1 MSKTT
6 FTVKRKDLKIVM
18 ERTFK
23 ASPARVFETITD
35 PKSIPNWWG
44 PKRFETIVD
53 KLDVREGGT
62 WRYINRDAE
71 GKEYAFHGVFR
82 EVDPPRRL
90 SYTFNYEGIPGDH
103 ETVETA
109 KFAKVG
115 NKTKMTATVQYKS
128 LEDLDGTVNTDME
141 SGAIETWERLAEL
154 VEA

>member
-18 ERTFK
+18 ERTFR
-23 ASPARVFETITD
+23 APPERVFKTITD
-35 PKSIPNWWG
+35 RESIPNWWG
-44 PKRFETIVD
+44 PKRFETIID
-53 KLDVREGGT
+53 KLDVRKGGT

-71 GKEYAFHGVFR
+71 GKEYAFHGVFK
-82 EVDPPRRL
+82 EVDSPRRL
-90 SYTFNYEGIPGDH
+90 SYTFNYEGISGNH

-109 KFAKVG
+109 KFEKVG
-115 NKTKMTATVQYKS
+115 VKTKMTATVQYKS

-141 SGAIETWERLAEL
+141 EGAIETWERLAEL